1 MKKLLLILILLLT
14 LSGCIK
20 EKIPDTDGDGWD
32 DAQEARAGTDPT
44 KVDTDGDGL
53 WDPLDPN
60 PLDPA
65 IPGRKEEEKQKEV
78 PEATPQ
84 PEAPATTPP
93 PETAPPATAEPVSKP
108 AEESYLD
115 LVLKASPAQVADV
128 NLREQV
134 SELSASREYVGIAA
148 EKGFYIFDFRGRQ
161 LAFYP
166 TQAEP
171 RHVALSPDGGVL
183 YGATAAWER
192 TLYAFSGGKL
202 LWKHPAEDV
211 ITHLAV
217 SGSGDVVGYSTYRK
231 VYLLNASDG
240 SVLKKIDTG
249 VEIAAFALSKDAGYI
264 AVAGKDG
271 SVSLYTGN
279 GDLLWRWEGYSF
291 KIDILDVAVSENG
304 SYVVAG
310 TDYYRILLFSS
321 DSHQLPREIKTGA
334 EVIDVFSAPDDSYFA
349 AVSYDKNIYYF
360 SADGKVILKRSYGRV
375 YSKIAFSPA
384 GSYVAA
390 DNSIRHVYFFM

>member
-1 MKKLLLILILLLT
+1 MKRILLILVLLLL

-44 KVDTDGDGL
+44 KVDTDGDGI

-65 IPGRKEEEKQKEV
+65 IPGKKEEEKLPETPPQ
-78 PEATPQ
+78 PEATP
-84 PEAPATTPP
+84 PATQPP
-93 PETAPPATAEPVSKP
+93 APSPTPPATEEVSKP
-108 AEESYLD
+108 VAESYLD
-115 LVLKASPAQVADV
+115 LVLNASPTQVADV

-134 SELSASREYVGIAA
+134 SELAASEERVGIAA
-148 EKGFYIFDFRGRQ
+148 ERGFYLFDFKGEQ

-166 TQAEP
+166 TQTEP
-171 RHVALSPDGGVL
+171 KHVVLSPDGHVL

-202 LWKHPAEDV
+202 LWKHPAEDA
-211 ITHLAV
+211 ITGIAV
-217 SGSGDVVGYSTYRK
+217 SGNGEVVGYSTYRK
-231 VYLLNASDG
+231 IHLLNASDG
-240 SVLKKIDTG
+240 STLKEISVGTD
-249 VEIAAFALSKDAGYI
+249 IAAFALTREAGYV

-271 SVSLYTGN
+271 SVSLYTSEGERV
-279 GDLLWRWEGYSF
+279 WRWEGYTF
-291 KIDILDVAVSENG
+291 KVEIFDVAVSGDG
-304 SYVVAG
+304 SHVAAG
-310 TDYYRILLFSS
+310 TDYFRALLFSS
-321 DSHQLPREIKTGA
+321 ASPQLPREIKTGA
-334 EVIDVFSAPDDSYFA
+334 EVIDVFAAPDDSYFA

-360 SADGKVILKRSYGRV
+360 SADGKVLLKRSYGRV

-384 GSYVAA
+384 GGYVAA
-390 DNSIRHVYFFM
+390 DNSIRHVYFFT